1 MKDQTN
7 REAPLNLWK
16 INKASSEA
24 SSDMEATA
32 GAMSL
37 EIEGQCPK
45 CQQQMGTAIAMNE
58 EVYYCDNCRVS
69 LPLSSGE

>member
-1 MKDQTN
+1 MKNSN
-7 REAPLNLWK
+7 RETPVNLWK
-16 INKASSEA
+16 LDNTSVSKSAS
-24 SSDMEATA
+24 MEATA

-45 CQQQMGTAIAMNE
+45 CQQQMGTAIAGSE

-69 LPLSSGE
+69 LPLSTGE